1 LNPVEQITANTW
13 WFTGL
18 PAAGK
23 TTLAQALAGH
33 LRALG
38 QAACILDGDQIRQGL
53 NKNLGF
59 STADREENM
68 RRVAEIA
75 KLLNES
81 GIHALVALVSPTTTG
96 RANARQIIGTS
107 FIEIHVSTPL
117 AICQQRDPKGLYA
130 RALASPGSGLTGVDA
145 PFEIPD
151 APELVIDTSIT
162 STDEA
167 LIRLLDVAPA

>member
-1 LNPVEQITANTW
+1 LNAAPPAKANTW

-38 QAACILDGDQIRQGL
+38 QAACVLDGDRIRQGL

-59 STADREENM
+59 STLDREENM

-81 GIHALVALVSPTTTG
+81 GIHALVALVSPTLAG
-96 RANARQIIGTS
+96 RTNARRIVGEN
-107 FIEIHVSTPL
+107 FIEVHVATPL
-117 AICQQRDPKGLYA
+117 PVCQQRDPKGLYA
-130 RALASPGSGLTGVDA
+130 RALAHPGSGLTGVDA
-145 PFEIPD
+145 PFEIPET
-151 APELVIDTSIT
+151 PEIIIDTSIMRT
-162 STDEA
+162 EEA
-167 LIRLLDVAPA
+167 VFRLLDLAGA